1 MVINFSK
8 YNWILILI
16 LSSSELFSKETNL
29 FLLLFILLYY
39 VLVRGGRLP
48 ISIPGAK
55 YYFTLLIVGLFIGI
69 VNVIINENTVFNFV
83 KHFIYYLL
91 PLFFWQFG
99 YILSNKENLSCK
111 PKNIKESI
119 VITAFLLSSYDL
131 IGSIISFLSRTKEIV
146 DLYSLRS
153 EFGRGFYVPII
164 ALYLVLFYS
173 REIKLSKNFK
183 RFLVLLFTISI
194 LIHFSRTHFIILLIL
209 VFFSGF
215 EKNMKNIKKIIFAGT
230 LILAGVG
237 VLYLYFPNLVIDFYN
252 KTSQSMTEI
261 TFSKSSWSH
270 KDIIW
275 NWRGYE
281 MYSALNHFKS
291 SSFFEQILGGGFGTV
306 LYMGEYAY
314 LVSDLPYLLF
324 LHNGYFTTLLVF
336 GVSGVILFVL
346 WVLSLFG
353 YSKYINNT
361 QDSNFIKGLA
371 VVILFTTYFVNG
383 PLFSVSQATF
393 LLYFALFSNNHGEL
407 DEDFKKN

>member
-1 MVINFSK
+1 
-8 YNWILILI
+8 
-16 LSSSELFSKETNL
+16 
-29 FLLLFILLYY
+29 
-39 VLVRGGRLP
+39 
-48 ISIPGAK
+48 
-55 YYFTLLIVGLFIGI
+55 
-69 VNVIINENTVFNFV
+69 
-83 KHFIYYLL
+83 
-91 PLFFWQFG
+91 
-99 YILSNKENLSCK
+99 
-111 PKNIKESI
+111 
-119 VITAFLLSSYDL
+119 
-131 IGSIISFLSRTKEIV
+131 
-146 DLYSLRS
+146 
-153 EFGRGFYVPII
+153 
-164 ALYLVLFYS
+164 
-173 REIKLSKNFK
+173 
-183 RFLVLLFTISI
+183 
-194 LIHFSRTHFIILLIL
+194 
-209 VFFSGF
+209 
-215 EKNMKNIKKIIFAGT
+215 MKNIKKIIFAGT